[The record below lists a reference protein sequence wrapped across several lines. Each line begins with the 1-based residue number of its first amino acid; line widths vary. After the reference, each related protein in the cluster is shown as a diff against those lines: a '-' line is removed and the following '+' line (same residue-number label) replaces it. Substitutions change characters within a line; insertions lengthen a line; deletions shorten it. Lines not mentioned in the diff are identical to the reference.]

1 MRLPIKKKFN
11 DPQYLIMTSGSVS
24 DAPDCTTVC
33 NCVGIAEKVRK
44 RDGATVRG
52 ELCPRLSGFGL
63 LGHSAQVLLRLICF
77 FLCVLAIARGF
88 LCSLFS
94 VWRGGRRGRESLIQS
109 EGEIQGS
116 TFYTLPLTNLLRSYR
131 NNVAPKKERGN
142 KCEIFAANVL
152 KIFSTGYNWQVPW
165 PLRPK
170 DGAQTCPYS

>member
-1 MRLPIKKKFN
+1 MFHPIYEIANKKKFN
-11 DPQYLIMTSGSVS
+11 DPQYLIMASGSVS

-52 ELCPRLSGFGL
+52 ELCPRWSGFGL
-63 LGHSAQVLLRLICF
+63 LGHSAQVLLICF
-77 FLCVLAIARGF
+77 FLCVLAIAIVV
-88 LCSLFS
+88 FS
-94 VWRGGRRGRESLIQS
+94 WFEEEEGRESLIQS
-109 EGEIQGS
+109 ECEIQGS

-152 KIFSTGYNWQVPW
+152 KIFSTGYNWQVP
-165 PLRPK
+165 
-170 DGAQTCPYS
+170 